1 MGKTW
6 GGILVVLVLAA
17 LATSTGG
24 SSRDGGRRAVMS
36 GERDGLRLEVGLV
49 QAHGVIGVEAR
60 VENRRQRP
68 VFLVPDHCGGVTSAF
83 LVRTRLQPQG
93 RAWNGSLQAL
103 KRFILDRQ
111 EAIQEPDRLSPSLPS
126 NTPRAVTTCVRPRRP
141 TELAPGGS
149 LRERWEADPHFGS
162 ALDAVG
168 SENTKVRVEV
178 VEARDPAEIELLD
191 LMRVSEADART
202 AGRRLRLE
210 KPASAVIDYPPIE
223 SPSALS
229 LGQLYDRLLAHDG
242 LRRWLATQPAKG
254 WRSAELTTVGSG
266 LRFSAVTTGYE
277 RAVIARARADGS
289 GVRVRLP
296 TDRDRIR
303 RFQDRP
309 ATLPRGIRV
318 QDRASSWD
326 PTRDVIAGR
335 LALPSGRVVADG
347 FPSGASR
354 PLDYRLTPGAYPV
367 YVTLARHERGNSE
380 RVALAT
386 LVVSR
391 NQPVRWRRSGGIG
404 VDGGVAAFTSLEG
417 ARALDRLMSDAPNG
431 YWEEAWHSLAAHDDH
446 VTEVAIDGD
455 LNQVM
460 FGTGH
465 GDGGYP
471 LLVGVDGEGRP
482 VRFVLDFYV
491 LHLDWPGR
499 PDP

>member
-6 GGILVVLVLAA
+6 AGILVVLVLAA

-68 VFLVPDHCGGVTSAF
+68 VFLVPDDCGRVTDAL
-83 LVRTRLQPQG
+83 LVRTRFQPKG
-93 RAWNGSLQAL
+93 RTWPESLQAL
-103 KRFILDRQ
+103 KRLVLDRQ
-111 EAIQEPDRLSPSLPS
+111 EATQEPDRLA
-126 NTPRAVTTCVRPRRP
+126 PRGPGDSSQAVPTCVRPQRRV
-141 TELAPGGS
+141 ELAPGAS
-149 LRERWEADPHFGS
+149 VRERWEADPHFTY

-168 SENTKVRVEV
+168 SENTKIRVDV
-178 VEARDPAEIELLD
+178 VD
-191 LMRVSEADART
+191 V

-223 SPSALS
+223 SPSPLS

-318 QDRASSWD
+318 LDRASSWD

-471 LLVGVDGEGRP
+471 LLVGLDGEGRP